1 MTRFL
6 QSTVRQVKGDCTA
19 YRAAWSRVGTA
30 AASANAR
37 AWIFHS
43 VQTADTHIE
52 FIEWKSMQE
61 SDSTMPPQITAALA
75 ELEQFGPGEPRLWQE
90 P

>member
-1 MTRFL
+1 VTRFL
-6 QSTVRQVKGDCTA
+6 QSTVRTVNGDRND
-19 YRAAWSRVGTA
+19 YRAAWSRVGAA

-43 VQTADTHIE
+43 VQSAETHIE
-52 FIEWKSMQE
+52 FIEWKSLQADE
-61 SDSTMPPQITAALA
+61 RTMPPQITAALR
-75 ELEQFGPGEPRLWQE
+75 ELERFGPGEPRLWQE